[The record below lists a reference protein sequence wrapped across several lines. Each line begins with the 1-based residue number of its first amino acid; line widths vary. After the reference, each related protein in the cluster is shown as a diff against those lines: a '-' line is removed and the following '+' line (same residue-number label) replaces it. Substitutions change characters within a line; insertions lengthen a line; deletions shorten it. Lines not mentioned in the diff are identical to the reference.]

1 MNKLTCPHC
10 EQPGIFVMGKIIMV
24 STISVKC
31 KACGMQVGIPFGPF
45 MTLLFSVSAL
55 IALTLVDSF
64 RLKAVLL
71 VGGAIALFIILIRW
85 VPLEPR

>member
-1 MNKLTCPHC
+1 MNNLTCPHC
-10 EQPGIFVMGKIIMV
+10 GQPGISVMGKIIMV
-24 STISVKC
+24 STNSIKC
-31 KACGMQVGIPFGPF
+31 KACGKQVGIP
-45 MTLLFSVSAL
+45 LLFIVELIPLVSAL
-55 IALTLVDSF
+55 IALTLVGSF